1 MTDLR
6 KAMLDWFAA
15 NKRDLPWRRT
25 RDPYLVWVSEVM
37 LQQTQVATVIPYFQ
51 RFAEKYPDVRSL
63 SEAPLED
70 VLKSWEKMGYYARAR
85 NFHGAARKIAGEM
98 GGAVPR
104 DYTVFRSLPG
114 VGDYIAAA
122 VTSIAFGEPRAVVDG
137 NVKRVLARLFLIDSP
152 VDKASSTRL
161 FNERA
166 DQILDRSNPGE
177 FNQAVMEL
185 GALVC
190 TPRNPSC
197 ARCPVSGH
205 CGAFAA
211 SVQTSY
217 PVRTKRRETPRYHI
231 AVGVVRKDGRIL
243 ITRRKESGLLGGLWE
258 FPGGKVEPGESSEQ
272 ACRREIAEE
281 VNLSVEVTDLIARLD
296 HAYTHFKV
304 SVDVFDC
311 EYTAGEVELDGPTDS
326 RWILLEEAEKYAF
339 PAVNH
344 KIFDRLRD
352 RRERGSGNP
361 RQIRPGK
368 RRIPLKK

>member
-1 MTDLR
+1 MTDLH
-6 KAMLDWFAA
+6 KALLAWFAS
-15 NKRDLPWRRT
+15 NKRDLPWRTT

-37 LQQTQVATVIPYFQ
+37 LQQTRTATVVPYFR

-70 VLKSWEKMGYYARAR
+70 VLKSCEKMGYYARAR
-85 NFHGAARKIAGEM
+85 NLHRAARKIAGEM
-98 GGAVPR
+98 GGVIPR
-104 DYTVFRSLPG
+104 DYSVLRSLPG

-122 VTSIAFGEPRAVVDG
+122 VSSIAFGEPHAVVDG

-152 VDKASSTRL
+152 VGAASSTRV
-161 FNERA
+161 FKERA
-166 DQILDRSNPGE
+166 EGLLDRSDPGG

-190 TPRNPSC
+190 TPKNPSC
-197 ARCPVSGH
+197 AICPVAGY

-211 SVQTSY
+211 SLQTSY
-217 PVRTKRRETPRYHI
+217 PIRTKRRETPRYHV
-231 AVGVVRKDGRIL
+231 AVGVIRKDGRIL
-243 ITRRKESGLLGGLWE
+243 ITRRKEEGLLGGLWE
-258 FPGGKVEPGESSEQ
+258 FPGGEVEPGEPSEQ
-272 ACRREIAEE
+272 ACKREIAEE
-281 VNLSVEVTDLIARLD
+281 VNLSVEVTDFIARVD
-296 HAYTHFKV
+296 HAYTHFRV
-304 SVDVFDC
+304 FVDVFAC
-311 EYTAGEVELDGPTDS
+311 EYGAGNVVLNGPTDY

-352 RRERGSGNP
+352 RRDRGSGSPRPNP
-361 RQIRPGK
+361 AGK